1 MVTRP
6 QIKNARPE
14 VVIILAENWATAAT
28 TLESAADD
36 YKGFIDKPG
45 GQYWEGNTAEAAQNR
60 AADDRKAVIGMAD
73 ALTKLGNDTILA
85 IAESVMP
92 ALKNVRQLIEN
103 CEKHPGFTVNDDL
116 SVSYTAPEGTSDK
129 DEKASKDAVAGF
141 AQQIKDAADTWWQAE
156 QHVADQI
163 TAGQK
168 GLAAHFNPLAGAMD
182 PSEELRALQV
192 ATNQAVIDQLAKV
205 KAAKD
210 ALGRAA
216 ALAYTHPNDPE
227 GQAAF
232 ANRDKLAAEYGRAL
246 DDLGN
251 IPDYSKVDPKGM
263 SASAD
268 GHFLLGYTADGH
280 PVQVTGQ
287 LKNGTGEIFDQAK
300 QTYFAFQ
307 DGKLVGTRRLDSGSV
322 RPDDEL
328 LFNAVTAA
336 VGAPEMAAGVKV
348 GGEAAWQGFKALLGR
363 EGLEGA
369 GFGAGGIAADNVLPK
384 AFAAAESRAD
394 VAAHNLALEHA
405 AELPKAPG
413 VAAGDHSVPGLP
425 GEPPPAPVPAGGHL
439 PAGEPATP
447 IGGHPAPVGE
457 PPAGAHPAPP
467 PGGEPSAPLPP
478 GDHTPI
484 GTGDHAPGQIET
496 PPGEVPPQHTLVSDT
511 FDPGPAHGYTSG
523 DPHHPGLW
531 PPQTPEATW
540 SKGDTDPGWQY
551 LNRGEDKNW
560 MPYQEQISG
569 AERLPDGRI
578 PEYTQVDPE
587 TGKPVNFDGHDYRN
601 GHEVFLDAKDGYE
614 ALATQP
620 GKPWTEG
627 MANSILDEVPRQL
640 RALPEGATLEIH
652 VSNPLG
658 AAAIRDMLETRGLF
672 DVTVTYTPK
681 AP

>member
-1 MVTRP
+1 VVTRS
-6 QIKNARPE
+6 QLKNARPE
-14 VVIILAENWATAAT
+14 AVVELARHWATAAT

-36 YKGFIDKPG
+36 YKGFLDKPG
-45 GQYWEGNTAEAAQNR
+45 GQYWDGKTAEAAQSR

-73 ALTKLGNDTILA
+73 ALTKLGTDTVNMMT
-85 IAESVMP
+85 ESVMP
-92 ALKNVRQLIEN
+92 TLKNARQLIEN

-116 SVSYTAPEGTSDK
+116 SVSYTAPEGTSEQ

-156 QHVADQI
+156 QYVADQI

-182 PSEELRALQV
+182 PSEELRALQI

-210 ALGRAA
+210 ALGKAA

-300 QTYFAFQ
+300 QTYFTFQ

-369 GFGAGGIAADNVLPK
+369 GFGASGIAADNVLPK
-384 AFAAAESRAD
+384 AFAAAESRAH
-394 VAAHNLALEHA
+394 VAADNLALEHA
-405 AELPKAPG
+405 ADIPRPSIGPPADHHVPVPISEHPTPLASVAEHPAPMDTR
-413 VAAGDHSVPGLP
+413 AH
-425 GEPPPAPVPAGGHL
+425 PPPAGSGDHPVTTAPDGLAHDV
-439 PAGEPATP
+439 P
-447 IGGHPAPVGE
+447 IGPLPPESVGDIHKWLPEINHDPNGFDPLRTVNCGSCALAVDQRLSGIIPDARAGLGTLSTPQMEAATGLQQVPGTPAQIEQYLINQG
-457 PPAGAHPAPP
+457 AGAH
-467 PGGEPSAPLPP
+467 
-478 GDHTPI
+478 TVI
-484 GTGDHAPGQIET
+484 GVDRAGAPGHWFNAYYDGNNVYAIDGQTGQIL
-496 PPGEVPPQHTLVSDT
+496 G
-511 FDPGPAHGYTSG
+511 
-523 DPHHPGLW
+523 W
-531 PPQTPEATW
+531 PPAMDMAGHPVT
-540 SKGDTDPGWQY
+540 
-551 LNRGEDKNW
+551 NW
-560 MPYQEQISG
+560 
-569 AERLPDGRI
+569 
-578 PEYTQVDPE
+578 
-587 TGKPVNFDGHDYRN
+587 DYGVR
-601 GHEVFLDAKDGYE
+601 K
-614 ALATQP
+614 
-620 GKPWTEG
+620 
-627 MANSILDEVPRQL
+627 
-640 RALPEGATLEIH
+640 
-652 VSNPLG
+652 
-658 AAAIRDMLETRGLF
+658 
-672 DVTVTYTPK
+672 
-681 AP
+681 